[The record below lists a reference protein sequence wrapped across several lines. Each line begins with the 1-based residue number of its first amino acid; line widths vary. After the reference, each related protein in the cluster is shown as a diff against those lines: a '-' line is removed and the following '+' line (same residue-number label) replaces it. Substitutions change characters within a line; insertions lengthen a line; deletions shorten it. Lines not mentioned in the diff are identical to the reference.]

1 MAVVIGHRGA
11 RSLAPENTL
20 KGIRTAAA
28 CKADYIEVDI
38 RLSKDGALVLMH
50 DESVDRTTSGTGNVE
65 DLALEQIRALKIKD
79 TALGR
84 DRASSKDRDKGKDS
98 SMEIEKVPTLEEA
111 VALCRDLGLK
121 MVVEMKEEGIEEK
134 VAEELKGAEAI
145 VTSFYHESVR
155 ELKDI
160 SGLKTGIIISSLPV
174 DPVDLAVKAR
184 ADAIFPKRTNPR
196 MFKAAHMRGIEVY
209 PWTINAAAEASW
221 LLRLGA
227 DGLVTDDPCMMRS
240 VVDQPLK
247 DTSKSNCEYYP
258 CHHFEG
264 QECTHCYCPLYP
276 CKDADLGR
284 FVTTKMGKRVWT
296 CIDCRLVHRAEVAKY
311 LTDHPGASTTEL
323 KSIDRQDASKSQ

>member
-20 KGIRTAAA
+20 IGIRTAAA
-28 CKADYIEVDI
+28 CKADYIEVDV
-38 RLSKDGALVLMH
+38 RLSKDGSLVLMH
-50 DESVDRTTSGTGNVE
+50 DESVDRTTSGTGLVE
-65 DLALEQIRALKIKD
+65 DLDLEQIRALKILTRSD
-79 TALGR
+79 G
-84 DRASSKDRDKGKDS
+84 DRVVVS
-98 SMEIEKVPTLEEA
+98 EKVPTLEEA
-111 VALCRDLGLK
+111 VALCRDLGLM

-134 VAEELKGAEAI
+134 VAGELKGSEAI

-155 ELKDI
+155 ELKEI
-160 SGLKTGIIISSLPV
+160 SGLKTGIIISSLPIG
-174 DPVDLAVKAR
+174 PADLAIKAG

-209 PWTINAAAEASW
+209 PWTINGAAEASW

-247 DTSKSNCEYYP
+247 DTSKSNCTYYP

-264 QECTHCYCPLYP
+264 QVCTHCYCPLYP
-276 CKDADLGR
+276 CKDTDLGR
-284 FVTTKMGKRVWT
+284 FVTTKRGKRVWT

-311 LTDHPGASTTEL
+311 LTEHPDASTTEL
-323 KSIDRQDASKSQ
+323 KLIDRQDASKSQ